1 MVLWKNRV
9 RREGVENDAGREEL
23 ISVDGKIYQIVS

>member
-9 RREGVENDAGREEL
+9 RREGVENDAVEGRL
-23 ISVDGKIYQIVS
+23 RWKRGVML